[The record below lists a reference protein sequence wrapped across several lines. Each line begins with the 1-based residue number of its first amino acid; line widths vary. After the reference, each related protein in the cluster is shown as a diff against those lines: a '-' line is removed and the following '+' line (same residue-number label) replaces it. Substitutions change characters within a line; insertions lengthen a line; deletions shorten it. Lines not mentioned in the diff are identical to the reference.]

1 MVLLVVSG
9 AVDLLKQSTAVSEAT
24 IDKEEKIMWEK
35 EKSSESIVKSEIYNW
50 KDSTKVKGILNA
62 LLVLSLQ

>member
-24 IDKEEKIMWEK
+24 IDKEEKIM
-35 EKSSESIVKSEIYNW
+35 
-50 KDSTKVKGILNA
+50 
-62 LLVLSLQ
+62 